1 MRRLI
6 RSRLTVTNV
15 AVALGLFLAI
25 GGVAYAAGGSSF
37 IGPHGMINTCVP
49 PRGGEVN
56 VWTPGHRCS
65 GGRVPLAWPG
75 RAQNGAAGPA
85 GTTGASG
92 ATGATG
98 PTNPAA
104 TTVDGETVTKLLLK
118 EPTPASGT
126 TSIALY
132 SADGLTILAA
142 CDHTGTASL
151 QANGPASADSELTVN
166 GFQGG
171 ASFGSQT
178 HALGPASVAPLGP
191 AGSGETSFSYADT
204 AGQVISGQI
213 GYQAAP
219 SLGTSPGCAFFGVV
233 ASG

>member
-6 RSRLTVTNV
+6 RSRLTVTK
-15 AVALGLFLAI
+15 AALALGLFLAI
-25 GGVAYAAGGSSF
+25 GGVAYAASGSAF

-49 PRGGEVN
+49 PSGGGVN
-56 VWTPGHRCS
+56 VWKPGHRCS
-65 GGRVPLAWPG
+65 GGRVALTWPA

-85 GTTGASG
+85 GATG

-104 TTVDGETVTKLLLK
+104 TTVDGESVTKLLLK
-118 EPTPASGT
+118 EPTPTSGSASAT
-126 TSIALY
+126 LY
-132 SADGLTILAA
+132 TADGLTILAA

-166 GFQGG
+166 GFEGTG
-171 ASFGSQT
+171 SGSFGSQT
-178 HALGPASVAPLGP
+178 NALGPASLAPLGP
-191 AGSGETSFSYADT
+191 SGSGETSFSYANS